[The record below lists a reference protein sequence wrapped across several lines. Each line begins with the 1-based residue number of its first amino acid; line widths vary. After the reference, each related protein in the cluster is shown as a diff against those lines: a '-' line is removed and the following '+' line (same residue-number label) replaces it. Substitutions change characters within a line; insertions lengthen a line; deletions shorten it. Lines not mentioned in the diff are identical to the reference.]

1 MQRHKK
7 TGEALMDDSGR
18 PLALTSHTLAAV
30 PIAIGGKGL
39 PEGVVFRDDMPDAGM
54 WLRNI
59 LGYHANVNNLS
70 PFLSFNVSL
79 RTTAVRKPE
88 LSASS

>member
-1 MQRHKK
+1 
-7 TGEALMDDSGR
+7 MDDSGR

-54 WLRNI
+54 LRRCARYQRCVMQ
-59 LGYHANVNNLS
+59 LQVVL
-70 PFLSFNVSL
+70 PP
-79 RTTAVRKPE
+79 T
-88 LSASS
+88 

>member
-1 MQRHKK
+1 MSCSSSHQVFGLLAQRHKK

-39 PEGVVFRDDMPDAGM
+39 PEGVVFRDDMPDAG
-54 WLRNI
+54 WGRDL
-59 LGYHANVNNLS
+59 V
-70 PFLSFNVSL
+70 P
-79 RTTAVRKPE
+79 
-88 LSASS
+88 